1 MSGPTRERVVEWAA
15 QSGFGK
21 LLKGDGLP
29 TMWWGQPLELLDR
42 FATLAY
48 AAGQASK
55 QEWQPIE
62 TAPRDGTAI
71 LVTNGKGVWIAKHKA
86 VYQSGYVPDNAWF
99 CLMLNRDYI
108 PARFRRGYPTHWMPL
123 PAAPSQEGGAA

>member
-1 MSGPTRERVVEWAA
+1 MSGPTREQVVEWAA

-42 FATLAY
+42 FAALAY

-55 QEWQPIE
+55 APEGWKLVPVGPTEEMYGAAYDLANKSAIE
-62 TAPRDGTAI
+62 NYGAPPPLDD
-71 LVTNGKGVWIAKHKA
+71 L
-86 VYQSGYVPDNAWF
+86 WF
-99 CLMLNRDYI
+99 TLL
-108 PARFRRGYPTHWMPL
+108 A
-123 PAAPSQEGGAA
+123 AAPSPEGGES